1 MKKDYLIQKTSI
13 NHYKHL
19 LQYILKKG
27 KKNTLENHFKKGVF
41 FWMKNIPE
49 KNFKTTLTNAFLNTT
64 PYVSVKTKR
73 KGSKNIYLPLKIT
86 KKRGKYLSAKW
97 LLTNSFA
104 KQKRNFCEGIVEE
117 LIDSSLKK
125 SLSVKKRDELHKL
138 ADESLV
144 NLK

>member
-1 MKKDYLIQKTSI
+1 MKRG
-13 NHYKHL
+13 
-19 LQYILKKG
+19 LQILG
-27 KKNTLENHFKKGVF
+27 AVAVF
-41 FWMKNIPE
+41 GLGAFLAMRAWRAGEDPTKVTGDAKNIPE

-104 KQKRNFCEGIVEE
+104 KQKRNFYEGIVEE